1 MLWMKMMPKQREQN
15 ILLPYLWLSLVPQY
29 DNFGTTPNKVISKCG
44 VWNCLIW
51 ALLPRKCLIQDIGSI
66 QCPCSHNLADL
77 CSALEN
83 GNWRFPH
90 RGFKTFFPTR
100 IMLIPQKGRRFK
112 VFVALI
118 SSRKEYQDRFITI
131 PGAKKY
137 LGSVYIVYAKI

>member
-15 ILLPYLWLSLVPQY
+15 ILLPCLWLSLVPQY
-29 DNFGTTPNKVISKCG
+29 DNFGTSPNKVISKCG

-83 GNWRFPH
+83 GNWLFPH

-112 VFVALI
+112 VCSFDIKPQRV
-118 SSRKEYQDRFITI
+118 SRQ
-131 PGAKKY
+131 
-137 LGSVYIVYAKI
+137 VYHHSWGQEVFRVSIYCIC